1 MAPSD
6 TPNGAAGEGGLTT
19 SQSDYI
25 EWVLEQGEWWM
36 L

>member
-1 MAPSD
+1 MASSD
-6 TPNGAAGEGGLTT
+6 TQNGVAAKAGLTT

-25 EWVLEQGEWWM
+25 EWVLERNEWWV

>member
-1 MAPSD
+1 MVKSAIV
-6 TPNGAAGEGGLTT
+6 NGAAGEAGLTT

-25 EWVLEQGEWWM
+25 EWLLEKDEWWV

>member
-1 MAPSD
+1 MVKSA
-6 TPNGAAGEGGLTT
+6 TVNGAAAGEGLTT

-25 EWVLEQGEWWM
+25 EWLLEKDEWWV